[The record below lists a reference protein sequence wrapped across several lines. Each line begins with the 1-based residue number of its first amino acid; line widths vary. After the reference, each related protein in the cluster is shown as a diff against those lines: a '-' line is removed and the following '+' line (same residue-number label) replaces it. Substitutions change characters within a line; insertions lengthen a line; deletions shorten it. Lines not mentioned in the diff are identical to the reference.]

1 LKVRDLPAAFALC
14 HADKLCE
21 VALASEPESRGVRTL
36 LVTERM
42 ASRGW
47 VEINV
52 ALAMEEWSRAAG
64 RWTGPGPRYPAAAQ
78 KLREKAYDRALDE
91 VRRTCR
97 KRNPDAEARL
107 TNCFAHFAAQALDL
121 GPDAID
127 LLNKAFLPVGMQLA
141 RWAHQ
146 FDPSLSQAGITQAA
160 RNAWTACGMQ
170 PLFGVPLRLTPAILA
185 YSLLYPYSDNYLDQ
199 PGVSYEDK
207 MRFSERFRWRLR
219 GSRNGA
225 EALGREIGT
234 MVRMIEG
241 EFPRERHPEVFDA
254 LLAIHAA
261 QEESLKQL
269 ERFGEM
275 DKLELLRI
283 SCAKGGTSVLADAFL
298 VRGGLTAAES
308 EFAFLWGVML
318 QLGDD
323 LQDVREDLERGSD
336 TLFTRAIRNGEPL
349 DALVEQLLNFA
360 ATAGRRMDAL
370 PCGSE
375 THKALLRMSW
385 RSLILMAV
393 AQANEYFTPAF
404 LAQME
409 PRSPF
414 RFAFLRKRRERLQED
429 RGLFAHLFE
438 IVTRSDDRSGFNGLP
453 APDALT
459 WEQHEIQPMS
469 RELHGF
475 PSPAM
480 CCSEDDGMFM

>member
-1 LKVRDLPAAFALC
+1 
-14 HADKLCE
+14 
-21 VALASEPESRGVRTL
+21 VASS
-36 LVTERM
+36 
-42 ASRGW
+42 GW
-47 VEINV
+47 IEINV

-64 RWTGPGPRYPAAAQ
+64 RWSGHSPLYPVGAQ
-78 KLREKAYDRALDE
+78 KLREEAYDRALDE

-97 KRNPDAEARL
+97 KRSQDAEARL

-127 LLNKAFLPVGMQLA
+127 LLNNAFLPVGMQLA
-141 RWAHQ
+141 RWAHR

-199 PGVSYEDK
+199 LGVSHEDK
-207 MRFSERFRWRLR
+207 MRFSERFRCRLS
-219 GSRNGA
+219 GARNGA
-225 EALGREIGT
+225 EPVGREIGT
-234 MVRMIEG
+234 MVRMIEW
-241 EFPRERHPEVFDA
+241 EFPREQHPEVFDA

-269 ERFGEM
+269 ERLEM

-283 SCAKGGTSVLADAFL
+283 SCAKGGTSVLADACL

-336 TLFTRAIRNGEPL
+336 TLFTRDLRKGQPL

-360 ATAGRRMDAL
+360 AMAGRRMDAL
-370 PCGSE
+370 PGGSE
-375 THKALLRMSW
+375 THKALLRMS
-385 RSLILMAV
+385 
-393 AQANEYFTPAF
+393 
-404 LAQME
+404 
-409 PRSPF
+409 
-414 RFAFLRKRRERLQED
+414 
-429 RGLFAHLFE
+429 
-438 IVTRSDDRSGFNGLP
+438 
-453 APDALT
+453 
-459 WEQHEIQPMS
+459 
-469 RELHGF
+469 
-475 PSPAM
+475 
-480 CCSEDDGMFM
+480 